1 MHPSSG
7 FAVHLGPPP
16 AKADEQKSPVAEK
29 FWRFALERVTDKL
42 ENPSQHEQSHRI
54 QPETMNEKTGE
65 KNCQRDNNR
74 WDSEGVAQ
82 AIDGM
87 LVAACVLRNPLFA
100 SAMAWHFRD
109 HTPIELCRKW

>member
-1 MHPSSG
+1 
-7 FAVHLGPPP
+7 
-16 AKADEQKSPVAEK
+16 
-29 FWRFALERVTDKL
+29 
-42 ENPSQHEQSHRI
+42 
-54 QPETMNEKTGE
+54 MNEKAGE

-74 WDSEGVAQ
+74 RDSEGVAH
-82 AIDGM
+82 AIDGV